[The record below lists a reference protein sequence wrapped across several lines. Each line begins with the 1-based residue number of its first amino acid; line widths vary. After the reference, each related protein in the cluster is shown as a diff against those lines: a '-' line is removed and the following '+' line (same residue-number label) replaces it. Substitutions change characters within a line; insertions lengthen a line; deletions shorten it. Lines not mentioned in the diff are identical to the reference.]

1 MNEFLIFYIVT
12 MVFVCAIVGLLMLY
26 KYFVGNR
33 LIAAANKLKS
43 QMAKIRQDYPSI
55 GAAPGQMVGEGIEGL
70 GIDGIID
77 SLGLPK
83 LVTPFVK
90 GFLSNP
96 DNINKIL
103 EILKQKGIN
112 IPLGEQ
118 KKEEIGLL

>member
-1 MNEFLIFYIVT
+1 MNELLIFYIVT
-12 MVFVCAIVGLLMLY
+12 MLFVCVMVGLLMLY

-43 QMAKIRQDYPSI
+43 QMANIRRDYPTI
-55 GAAPGQMVGEGIEGL
+55 GAAPGQVVGEGIEGL

-96 DNINKIL
+96 DNINKIM
-103 EILKQKGIN
+103 EILKSKGIN
-112 IPLGEQ
+112 LDVNKSKG
-118 KKEEIGLL
+118 EEINLL